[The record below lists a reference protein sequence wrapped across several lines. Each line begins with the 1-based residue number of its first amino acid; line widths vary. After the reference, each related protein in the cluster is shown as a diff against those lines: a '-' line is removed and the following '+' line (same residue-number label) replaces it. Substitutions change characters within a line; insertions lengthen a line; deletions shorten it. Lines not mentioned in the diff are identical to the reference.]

1 MPYITEEQVW
11 ENKHSATTCDAELES
26 TYKYQNLPMCG
37 DQKSYGEE

>member
-1 MPYITEEQVW
+1 MLYMTELQFW
-11 ENKHSATTCDAELES
+11 KNKHSATTCDAELES

>member
-1 MPYITEEQVW
+1 MLYMTQLQFW
-11 ENKHSATTCDAELES
+11 KNKHSATQCDAELES